1 MWGAEGGRGG
11 ARGDRAG
18 SGRTQGA
25 HPPLHCPVSGGLFSR
40 AGQTSSFRPG
50 SGRQAPGPWTQ
61 AGLGAVSVGSA
72 RRRPW
77 RGPRMR
83 ALGTATLGFKASRR
97 EQAVQLLL
105 RTSRPPTSPSE
116 VPRAPP
122 GSSDFRFLSPAFH
135 LIASLPTS
143 DSAVSL
149 LCSHRSLPFQSPQL
163 SFQRGWRGSR
173 FNTQTQS
180 PLSSSKGANATG
192 HWRAAPAPLQWGPW
206 ALPFLTAP
214 PKLPLT

>member
-1 MWGAEGGRGG
+1 M
-11 ARGDRAG
+11 
-18 SGRTQGA
+18 
-25 HPPLHCPVSGGLFSR
+25 
-40 AGQTSSFRPG
+40 
-50 SGRQAPGPWTQ
+50 
-61 AGLGAVSVGSA
+61 SVGSA

-83 ALGTATLGFKASRR
+83 ALRTVTLGFKASRR

-180 PLSSSKGANATG
+180 PLSSSKGANTTG

-214 PKLPLT
+214 QSCHSPEGCSRQGVLTSCPHPSSTHLWARLPTQFRQIHGRGPTLPMGPVGFRENSS